1 VPLPHG
7 LYTIPSGQNFLK
19 KLAVGLW
26 EISDHNQQN
35 LTRMRVLL
43 PTRRAAR
50 GLRDAFLE
58 LNDGTPILLPRL
70 QPLGDVNADELDL
83 TLTGLGLDITDIPP
97 AIPALERQFLLAHQ
111 VQLKEQNLPFDQC
124 LTLAKELAT
133 LLDQVHTEDL
143 DMRNLDT
150 LVEFGD
156 FSKHWKDIL
165 TFLEIVTTHW
175 PNILESRGQVDP
187 AKRRALLM
195 NTLTDLWEKHPPT
208 TPIIA
213 AGSTGSIPTTAK
225 LLKTIS
231 NLPNG
236 AVILPGLDLHLEEES
251 WSIIDDTHPQ
261 RTMKNLLGFM
271 NKSRNDVRLW
281 TGCSPQD
288 TNRNRMIRSIMRPA
302 ETFGKD
308 VPAENVISE
317 FLEHVEVCETSNTRE
332 QASVIATAL
341 RLILEDKEKTACLVT
356 PDRALAR
363 RVTIALKRWNI
374 EADDSAGQSLAATP
388 SGILVSTLLRAIEE
402 ECSPISILSLLKN
415 PLTKWDIENFEDKM
429 GCFEK
434 EILRGPKPAAGI
446 KGLESRLKAKSGETK
461 EKCAAILKEIEN
473 RLAPLLGL
481 GTKTHPPLAMLKL
494 LIERAELICGGKE
507 VFWTQPES
515 DELTRIFSNLLI
527 EAAKLPPMTATD
539 WNAIIMTILTQ
550 ENCREIQPRHPR
562 IVILGQLESRLIQHD
577 VMILAGLNEGMWP
590 SEPAH
595 DPWMSRPMRKK
606 FGLPPAARSIGLA
619 AHDFSEGLT
628 ADRVIITRSLKED
641 GAETVPARWL
651 QKLTTL
657 LNAQIAKP
665 DWTSTDLILWTREL
679 DAPRSDY
686 IKADQPLPTPPVDAR
701 PQLLHA
707 TWIEKWMNNPYHLY
721 ANKILR
727 LKPVDPLEDE
737 AIFSDRGTLIHNVL
751 QKFIDRTEH
760 GLGENAKDLFM
771 EIAQIEL
778 EQLESLSPH
787 WRYWWPRMSRI
798 ADWVIS
804 EEKKLREIAFPWKR
818 EAEGKT
824 LIYEN
829 RETGR
834 SFTLAAKADRI
845 DRYKTGGALII
856 DYKTGGIPAKKNVAK
871 GLAPQLAL
879 EGIILEDGGF
889 ENTKFKALGMSYWK
903 IASKG
908 NIINLHDSQTKYLD
922 YSRLVKDARLGLC
935 ELVIQFE
942 SPTTPYIAIP
952 QPKEKLYADGKAY
965 AHLARVS
972 EWSNFDGTDG
982 EDETVGEED

>member
-1 VPLPHG
+1 MPLPHG

-19 KLAVGLW
+19 KLAGGLW
-26 EISDHNQQN
+26 EIAEHNQQN
-35 LTRMRVLL
+35 LTRMRILL

-58 LNDGTPILLPRL
+58 LNNGTPILLPRL

-124 LTLAKELAT
+124 LILAKELAT

-143 DMRNLDT
+143 DMKNLDT

-156 FSKHWKDIL
+156 FSKHWKEIL

-175 PNILESRGQVDP
+175 PIILASRGQVDP

-195 NTLTDLWEKHPPT
+195 NALTDLWKNHPPS

-225 LLKTIS
+225 LLKTIA

-251 WSIIDDTHPQ
+251 WDIIDDTHPQ

-271 NKSRNDVRLW
+271 SKCRNDVRLW
-281 TGCSPQD
+281 TGCPPED
-288 TNRNRMIRSIMRPA
+288 TERNRMIRSVMRPA

-308 VPAENVISE
+308 LPTENMISD
-317 FLEHVEVCETSNTRE
+317 FLEHVEVCETSNARE

-341 RLILEDKEKTACLVT
+341 RLILEDKDKTACLVT

-388 SGILVSTLLRAIEE
+388 SGILISTLLRAIEE
-402 ECSPISILSLLKN
+402 ECSPVSILSLLKN
-415 PLTKWDIENFEDKM
+415 PLTKWDIENFEDNV

-434 EILRGPKPAAGI
+434 EILRGPKPASGI
-446 KGLESRLKAKSGETK
+446 KGLSNRLKTKSGETK
-461 EKCAAILKEIEN
+461 EKCTAILEEIEN
-473 RLAPLLGL
+473 RLAPLLDL
-481 GTKTHPPLAMLKL
+481 GTKAHPPLAMLKL
-494 LIERAELICGGKE
+494 LIERAELICGRKE
-507 VFWTQPES
+507 NFWAQPES
-515 DELTRIFSNLLI
+515 DELTRVFSNLLI
-527 EAAKLPPMTATD
+527 EATKLPPMTAPD
-539 WNAIIMTILTQ
+539 WNAIIMTILKQ

-562 IVILGQLESRLIQHD
+562 IVILGQLESRLIRHD

-619 AHDFSEGLT
+619 AHDFSESLT

-657 LNAQIAKP
+657 LNAQNAKP
-665 DWTSTDLILWTREL
+665 DWASTNLILWTREL
-679 DAPRSDY
+679 DAPTAKY
-686 IKADQPLPTPPVDAR
+686 IKAEQPLPTPPIDAR
-701 PQLLHA
+701 PQQLHA

-721 ANKILR
+721 ANKILH

-737 AIFSDRGTLIHNVL
+737 AIFADRGTLIHNVL
-751 QKFIDRTEH
+751 QKFIDHTEH

-771 EIAQIEL
+771 EIAHAEL

-787 WRYWWPRMSRI
+787 WRYWWPRMSKI

-804 EEKKLREIAFPWKR
+804 EEQKLREIAFPWKR

-829 RETGR
+829 NETGR

-871 GLAPQLAL
+871 GLAPQLSL

-889 ENTKFKALGMSYWK
+889 ENTKFEALGMSYWK
-903 IASKG
+903 VASKG
-908 NIINLHDSQTKYLD
+908 SVINLHDSQTKYLD
-922 YSRLVKDARLGLC
+922 YSRLVKDARLGLR
-935 ELVIQFE
+935 ELISQFE

-952 QPKEKLYADGKAY
+952 QPKEKLYADGRAY

-972 EWSNFDGTDG
+972 EWSNFEGTDA
-982 EDETVGEED
+982 EDETIGEEE